1 MAIVKLSEAQ
11 NLPASIELL
20 RASSHFYGRAKVI
33 LASQFILTVPG
44 AVLLSLLL
52 AARPELKVWA
62 VLYSILIALADSLW
76 LDRWQAQLRVRGA
89 KAQEAF
95 DSELFGF
102 DWRKWQVGAR
112 LTHEEIVT
120 ASRKFRGSDDQ
131 LRDWYPPTLDYVPL
145 PLRALVCQRIN
156 AWWDSELRRRVAWW
170 LIGALVGATVLVL
183 IVSVASAQ
191 QADRV
196 ILTIIAP
203 LFPAINWS
211 IREVMR
217 QFDAATKLD
226 ATKQALVES
235 WNSSIA
241 SGTIDA
247 SKVSDF
253 QAAIYDGRSRHP
265 LLFDWIHRRFR
276 PEGQLTMQDMADR
289 LVNEVSTF
297 KRERSFV

>member
-1 MAIVKLSEAQ
+1 MMAIEKLSETQ

-62 VLYSILIALADSLW
+62 VLYSVLIALADSLW
-76 LDRWQAQLRVRGA
+76 LDRWQAKLRVRGA

-95 DSELFGF
+95 DSVLFGF

-112 LTHEEIVT
+112 LAHEEIVT

-191 QADRV
+191 QTDRV

-211 IREVMR
+211 LREVMR

-226 ATKQALVES
+226 ATKQALVEI
-235 WNSSIA
+235 WESSIA

-289 LVNEVSTF
+289 LVNEASTF
-297 KRERSFV
+297 K